1 MWAVGGGV
9 GERQGAAAQAGGSVE
24 FQNRAT
30 WQEWGERGPE
40 EASLEVAF
48 MGE

>member
-1 MWAVGGGV
+1 MGGRRRGGGKA
-9 GERQGAAAQAGGSVE
+9 GAAAQAGGSVE

-40 EASLEVAF
+40 EASLGVAF
-48 MGE
+48 MGK